1 MKRRRFISGATV
13 AAGGLLVP
21 AGLQAHEPGANTDA
35 AAFAQPPFLKAGD
48 TIAITCPAG
57 FITMEEVQ
65 PAIRTMES
73 WGFTVRLGNTVGRRY
88 FSFGGTDEERAHDLQ
103 ILLDDSSV
111 KAIMCA
117 RGGYGV
123 TRILDRLSLTRLKE
137 RPKWII
143 GFSDITALHVHLA
156 RVAPMASI
164 HSKMCNSFPADRD
177 AAEPVVQDSILSIR
191 QTLTGTKMRY
201 SCTPDELNRTGVG
214 QGILVGG
221 NLSMLNHL
229 MGTPSEINTYGRIL
243 FLEETGEYPY
253 SIDRMF
259 VNLRRAG
266 KLSNLAGLIIGGFK
280 MKPDDP
286 GEEFGRTLYDIVREK
301 TAPYKYPVCFNFP
314 AGHQK
319 HNVALKCGAR
329 HVLTVRKDAVE
340 LAEV

>member
-1 MKRRRFISGATV
+1 MKRRGFISGAAA
-13 AAGGLLVP
+13 AAGSVLLSSDAQGLGIS
-21 AGLQAHEPGANTDA
+21 AGADRTV
-35 AAFAQPPFLKAGD
+35 FAQPPFLKAGD

-57 FITMEEVQ
+57 FITAEELQ

-73 WGFTVRLGNTVGRRY
+73 WGFKVRLGNTVGKRD
-88 FSFGGTDEERAHDLQ
+88 FSFGGTDEERARDLQ
-103 ILLDDSSV
+103 ILFDDPSV

-123 TRILDRLSLTRLKE
+123 TRILDRLSFTRMKE

-143 GFSDITALHVHLA
+143 GFSDITALHVHLS
-156 RVAPMASI
+156 RFAPMASI
-164 HSKMCNSFPADRD
+164 HSKMCNSFPADW
-177 AAEPVVQDSILSIR
+177 ASAEPLVQESILSIR
-191 QTLTGTKMRY
+191 QALTGTKLRY
-201 SCTPDELNRTGVG
+201 TCTPDELNRTGVG
-214 QGILVGG
+214 EGILVGG
-221 NLSMLNHL
+221 NLSMLSHL
-229 MGTPSEINTYGRIL
+229 MGTPSELHTYGRIL

-266 KLSNLAGLIIGGFK
+266 KLSDLAGLIIGGFR

-301 TAPYKYPVCFNFP
+301 TAPFKYPVCFGFP
-314 AGHQK
+314 TGHQK

-329 HVLTVRKDAVE
+329 YVLTVRKDTVE
-340 LAEV
+340 LAER